1 MAQKPIIKQS
11 RKENPFSI
19 PIVDKTNSIPYPN
32 LNPNKLNNRRFRW
45 PIGPRKRNNPLAQV
59 LARNARFAGGSPTPV
74 SR

>member
-1 MAQKPIIKQS
+1 MVLES
-11 RKENPFSI
+11 E
-19 PIVDKTNSIPYPN
+19 
-32 LNPNKLNNRRFRW
+32 LNNGRFRW